1 MLETQTKEVQNKEV
15 TRTYLSGTHS
25 CVLVIPKDIARRYK
39 IDNPSHVVVE
49 GTQEGI
55 LIKRLEI

>member
-1 MLETQTKEVQNKEV
+1 MLETICKEITK
-15 TRTYLSGTHS
+15 TYLTGTHS
-25 CVLVIPKDIARRYK
+25 CVLVIPKGIARKYK

-49 GTQEGI
+49 GTDEGI